1 MAVTLHAASPEHQ
14 SERHLGSAGALER
27 HLDEARRKIA
37 EDVLRFRTCCA
48 DPRASK

>member
-1 MAVTLHAASPEHQ
+1 MAAALHAPPPEHRPEAQ
-14 SERHLGSAGALER
+14 LGSAGALER